1 MESVPKCPLQGTHSS
16 LTGEGLLPHSLLEW
30 SEWLLGAR
38 KQCPSLYL
46 ESMVSRLEAPPFKL
60 LFCNHSHLCSEL
72 LKTSFPDLKV
82 QVQQCSVLPALLHY

>member
-38 KQCPSLYL
+38 KVSIPVPRIHGFQIRSSSFQITVLQSL
-46 ESMVSRLEAPPFKL
+46 SPL
-60 LFCNHSHLCSEL
+60 L
-72 LKTSFPDLKV
+72 
-82 QVQQCSVLPALLHY
+82 